1 MGNKKRLK
9 EILKSRLSK
18 PTKKAK
24 KNNRKFFDKLE
35 KNICRN
41 NVAEYFKTPKEKI
54 AAARESYWNFQ
65 KFLEIIKDSETEF
78 DNSVLKKQIDS
89 ITVNQIVITFK
100 DKIDPYEFMSSPDM
114 YLRKIKSVS
123 IKPNIVTTDDEDTAN
138 EVEYEDPWPEWEPKE
153 NK

>member
-24 KNNRKFFDKLE
+24 KNNRKFFSKLE
-35 KNICRN
+35 KTICLH
-41 NVAEYFKTPKEKI
+41 NVADHFEKQNAI
-54 AAARESYWNFQ
+54 NKKNYWDFQ

-89 ITVNQIVITFK
+89 ITINQVVITFK
-100 DKIDPYEFMSSPDM
+100 DRLDPYEFMSSPDM
-114 YLRKIKSVS
+114 YFNKIKSVS
-123 IKPNIVTTDDEDTAN
+123 IEPNIVKTDDEDTVNDA
-138 EVEYEDPWPEWEPKE
+138 EYEDPWPEWEPKE